1 MNPISLDEIEQA
13 RERIAKSTLRSPLVR
28 LGVDGA
34 PADIY
39 LKLEN
44 LQPTRSFK
52 ARGAGIVIVRRR
64 FSYLGEVRTMRPTHK
79 LPRRRPLTVQITT
92 VAPSYPYTQRLLT
105 ITHAG
110 DISPPQTGPLEINPR
125 SGGTIS
131 EEALKPVPEIRERL
145 HDWARRHGD
154 KIVT

>member
-1 MNPISLDEIEQA
+1 
-13 RERIAKSTLRSPLVR
+13 
-28 LGVDGA
+28 
-34 PADIY
+34 
-39 LKLEN
+39 
-44 LQPTRSFK
+44 
-52 ARGAGIVIVRRR
+52 
-64 FSYLGEVRTMRPTHK
+64 MRPTHK